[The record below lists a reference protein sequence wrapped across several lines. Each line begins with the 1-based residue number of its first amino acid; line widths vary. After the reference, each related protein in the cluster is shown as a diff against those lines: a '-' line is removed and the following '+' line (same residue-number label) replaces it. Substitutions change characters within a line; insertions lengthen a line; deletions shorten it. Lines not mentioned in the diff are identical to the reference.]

1 MIRPARLKLLVA
13 TLLLIPALG
22 GAIAQPYPSKPLRLI
37 AAYATGGAM
46 DMSARVIAP
55 LLAESLGQSVIVEN
69 RTGGGGNIGAEHV
82 ARSAPDGYTILFY
95 ADAYTIAPSLYS
107 KLGFDPVKDF
117 IPITQMVSG
126 SHVLVA
132 HPSVPA
138 ATLKE
143 LIEYAK
149 QNPGKLAYGSPGN
162 GTPQHL
168 AAEMFKSM
176 SGGLQITHVP
186 YKGGGQA
193 IGDVVGGQIQ
203 LASLGLPPTVPHIK
217 AGKLKAYAVT
227 SKTRARLLP
236 DVPTFDE
243 SGLPGFETVQW
254 WGPAVPA
261 GTSAPIVRRLYDEFL
276 KALRNPALVERFAIA
291 GLEVTPSAS
300 PEAFLEFI
308 RTDVVRWAPIVKA
321 AGAKVDN

>member
-1 MIRPARLKLLVA
+1 MNSMIRWAAV
-13 TLLLIPALG
+13 LLLS
-22 GAIAQPYPSKPLRLI
+22 GATGFAQAQAWPNKSIRLV
-37 AAYATGGAM
+37 AAYAAGGAM

-55 LLAESLGQSVIVEN
+55 LLTESLGQPVVVEN
-69 RTGGGGNIGAEHV
+69 RTGGGGNIGAELV
-82 ARSAPDGYTILFY
+82 AKSPPDGYTILLF
-95 ADAYTIAPSLYS
+95 ADAYTIAPALYAR
-107 KLGFDPVKDF
+107 LGFDPVKDF
-117 IPITQMVSG
+117 IPITRMVTG
-126 SHVLVA
+126 AHVLVG

-138 ATLKE
+138 GNLKE
-143 LIEYAK
+143 LVAYVK

-168 AAEMFKSM
+168 AAELFKSM

-193 IGDVVGGQIQ
+193 IGDVVAGQIQ

-217 AGKLKAYAVT
+217 AGKLKAFAVT
-227 SKTRARLLP
+227 SRTRARLLP
-236 DVPTFDE
+236 DVPTFEE
-243 SGLPGFETVQW
+243 SGLAGFETVQW

-261 GTSAPIVRRLYDEFL
+261 GTPAPVVKRLYDEFV
-276 KALRNPALVERFAIA
+276 KAMRNPGFIERLNTA

-308 RTDVVRWAPIVKA
+308 KQDVTRWPPIVKA